1 LQDSANQ
8 SERQHDRAID
18 EIITT
23 LRNMDNVHSIRGE
36 SDEAMRYFTE
46 VTNSDHPSV
55 MSGNGGVG

>member
-1 LQDSANQ
+1 MQDSAGQ

-23 LRNMDNVHSIRGE
+23 LRNMGNVDSIRGE
-36 SDEAMRYFTE
+36 SDFTE
-46 VTNSDHPSV
+46 VTNSDHASV